1 MLKIKIISVGKIKEK
16 AMNEIIGEYEKRLSR
31 YADFESVI
39 VSDLPVKDNPSAV
52 DIEEILKKEAAEI
65 SKKLS
70 PRSYKIALCIEGK
83 KLSSEKLS
91 ALFDKTALTYPG
103 IDFIIGS
110 SHGLHASV
118 KQSSDFLM
126 SMSDMTFP
134 HNIARL
140 MLTEQIYR
148 GFKISANESYHK

>member
-16 AMNEIIGEYEKRLSR
+16 AMSEIIGEFEKRLNR
-31 YADFESVI
+31 YCRFESIVI
-39 VSDLPVKDNPSAV
+39 PDAPVKDNPSQS
-52 DIEEILKKEAAEI
+52 DIEDVLRKEASLI
-65 SKKLS
+65 LSKLTD
-70 PRSYKIALCIEGK
+70 RAYKICLCIEGK

-91 ALFDKTALTYPG
+91 DIISNISLNFPAV
-103 IDFIIGS
+103 DFIIGS
-110 SHGLHASV
+110 SHGLHPDI
-118 KQSSDFLM
+118 KKNSDLLL

-148 GFKISANESYHK
+148 SFKISSNESYHK

>member
-16 AMNEIIGEYEKRLSR
+16 AMNEIIGEFEKRLSR
-31 YADFESVI
+31 YSDFESVVI
-39 VSDLPVKDNPSAV
+39 PDLSVKDNPSSA

-65 SKKLS
+65 TKKLT
-70 PRSYKIALCIEGK
+70 PRSYKISLCIEGK

-91 ALFDKTALTYPG
+91 ALIENTSLTHSG

-110 SHGLHASV
+110 SHGLHNSI
-118 KQSSDFLM
+118 KQLSDYKM

-140 MLTEQIYR
+140 MITEQIYR
-148 GFKISANESYHK
+148 GFKISSNESYHK

>member
-1 MLKIKIISVGKIKEK
+1 MIKIKIISVGKIKEK
-16 AMNEIIGEYEKRLSR
+16 AMNEIIAEFEKRLSR
-31 YADFESVI
+31 YCSFESAVI
-39 VSDLPVKDNPSAV
+39 PDLAVKDNPSPS

-65 SKKLS
+65 TKKFT
-70 PRSYKIALCIEGK
+70 PRAYRIALCIEGK
-83 KLSSEKLS
+83 KISSEKFSELTEKISLS
-91 ALFDKTALTYPG
+91 NSA

-110 SHGLHASV
+110 SHGIHSQV
-118 KQSSDFLM
+118 KELCDFRM